1 MSVKDLFRT
10 ISKCGHGL
18 YSRLDSDAHVIFC
31 VTLPIPFAAGIV
43 HSAGLISLAIV
54 RHCES
59 EFIRKSPLTEVCDER
74 SSSASLYLQGSVRFP
89 FMPTSSSDSE
99 GTSQQ
104 TPRRRS
110 TPRSTASRPATRSRR
125 KAADE
130 DADVE
135 MPAPVAD
142 DDFGSGVSEEKAA
155 RETKPA
161 RRSRSTSDV
170 ESTPAGSEVPPR
182 RERKPRR
189 EPPEGIV
196 SVGAETQDAAKPLDR
211 LPRGERTPNR
221 LERQIADVESQTG
234 MRYFSTDELD
244 FGDDE
249 HESPPSRSRPR
260 YSADEPESRDSRHD
274 RDDFDRGPA
283 TEDNGFDGDSGDGPR
298 HRESVGDAE
307 GVDRRPK
314 RRRRRRRRP
323 EGTGFSEAGDAN
335 QGGDSY
341 RSGDENR
348 NLESHRGLDD
358 NRNDDRHPGAEDN
371 RDAEDIRGGGDNH
384 RVRDENRGSEAN
396 RNEARNDAH
405 GRGRDSGRNDSGRND
420 SGRNDGGRNDRGRGD
435 SGRPQGSNRHESGRQ
450 DGGRGRRPGGSGGGS
465 GSGNRGRR
473 NEGSQPRGGTS
484 SRDSGGR
491 GSRDRGMPR
500 RNSRQVQA
508 SVEVVEGTYEGV
520 LELHSRGYGFMRD
533 PKKNYAA
540 EDSNPFVSSS
550 LVEKYKLREGVLI
563 RGDVGNGTRN
573 QGPRLREVELI
584 DGYTPE
590 AYADIRIFDTLTAI
604 NPFEQIRLEVGP
616 KPLTMR
622 VMDLLCPIGKGQRAL
637 LVAPPRTGKTMLLQD
652 IANSVSINHPE
663 IYLMVLLIDERPEEV
678 TEMRRMVKGEVIS
691 SSLDSDVESHVRIS
705 QLIIERA
712 KRLAEEGKDVFILLD
727 SITRMARA
735 FNKWSNTGRT
745 ATGGLD
751 IRALDIPKKLFGQ
764 ARRFDEGGSL
774 TVCGTALID
783 TGSRM
788 DEAIF
793 QEFKG
798 TGNMEMVLSRDLAD
812 RRIWPS
818 IDISKSGTR
827 REEKILE
834 PELLEGITMLRRSL
848 VSMSPVEA
856 MEQLTKTMDKF
867 PTNAEFLKRI
877 KAVL

>member
-1 MSVKDLFRT
+1 
-10 ISKCGHGL
+10 
-18 YSRLDSDAHVIFC
+18 
-31 VTLPIPFAAGIV
+31 
-43 HSAGLISLAIV
+43 
-54 RHCES
+54 
-59 EFIRKSPLTEVCDER
+59 
-74 SSSASLYLQGSVRFP
+74 
-89 FMPTSSSDSE
+89 MPTSSSDSE
-99 GTSQQ
+99 GTSQR

-110 TPRSTASRPATRSRR
+110 TPRSTTSPPATRSRR
-125 KAADE
+125 KAAD
-130 DADVE
+130 DNVE
-135 MPAPVAD
+135 IPAPVSD

-155 RETKPA
+155 REVKPA
-161 RRSRSTSDV
+161 RRSRSTSNVD
-170 ESTPAGSEVPPR
+170 STPAAAEVPAR

-189 EPPEGIV
+189 EAPEQPAAAD
-196 SVGAETQDAAKPLDR
+196 AEKPEAAKPLER
-211 LPRGERTPNR
+211 APRMERTSNR

-244 FGDDE
+244 FGDDDS
-249 HESPPSRSRPR
+249 ESAPSRSRPR
-260 YSADEPESRDSRHD
+260 YAPDDAESRDSR
-274 RDDFDRGPA
+274 DDIDRGTAPG
-283 TEDNGFDGDSGDGPR
+283 DGGFNDGPGDRPRQGESGGDPDSG
-298 HRESVGDAE
+298 
-307 GVDRRPK
+307 DRRPK

-323 EGTGFSEAGDAN
+323 EGTGPSEPGGTSRTGDGFR
-335 QGGDSY
+335 GG
-341 RSGDENR
+341 
-348 NLESHRGLDD
+348 DD
-358 NRNDDRHPGAEDN
+358 NRNFDANRGPDDN
-371 RDAEDIRGGGDNH
+371 RGLEDDLGGDFDRGGDFNRG
-384 RVRDENRGSEAN
+384 RDENRGSEAN
-396 RNEARNDAH
+396 RNEARNDAARNDAR
-405 GRGRDSGRNDSGRND
+405 GRGRDSGRNE
-420 SGRNDGGRNDRGRGD
+420 GGRIDRGRGD
-435 SGRPQGSNRHESGRQ
+435 SGRPQSSNRHQSGRQ
-450 DGGRGRRPGGSGGGS
+450 DGGRGRRPGGSSGSSGGS
-465 GSGNRGRR
+465 SGSGGNRGRSS
-473 NEGSQPRGGTS
+473 EGPQPRGGAT

-491 GSRDRGMPR
+491 GGRDRGMPR
-500 RNSRQVQA
+500 RNSRPVQP
-508 SVEVVEGTYEGV
+508 SVEIVEGTFEGV
-520 LELHSRGYGFMRD
+520 LELHNRGYGFLRD

-550 LVEKYKLREGVLI
+550 LVEKYKLREGVLV

-590 AYADIRIFDTLTAI
+590 AYADIKVFDTLTAI

-798 TGNMEMVLSRDLAD
+798 TGNMEMVLSRELAD

-827 REEKILE
+827 REEKILD
-834 PELLEGITMLRRSL
+834 PDLLEGIIMLRRSL
-848 VSMSPVEA
+848 ISMSPVEA
-856 MEQLTKTMDKF
+856 MEQLTKTMEKF
-867 PTNAEFLKRI
+867 PTNTEFLKRI
-877 KAVL
+877 RAVL